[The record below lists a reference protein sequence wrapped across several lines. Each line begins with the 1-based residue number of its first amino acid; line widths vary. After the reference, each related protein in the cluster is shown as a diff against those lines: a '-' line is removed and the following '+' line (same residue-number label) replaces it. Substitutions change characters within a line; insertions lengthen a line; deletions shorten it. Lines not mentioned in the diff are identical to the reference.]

1 MYTDVIF
8 ENYSHFMTDNREM
21 VNTPRDA
28 MRMIS
33 TDASFYSYI
42 DSLSEGLDVI
52 TAATVRSV
60 CEREREVFLEN
71 SANVGPT
78 STAIG
83 FAVKTQRG
91 LYQ

>member
-1 MYTDVIF
+1 MYTDTIF
-8 ENYSHFMTDNREM
+8 ENYGHFVTENREM

-28 MRMIS
+28 MQMIS

-42 DSLSEGLDVI
+42 DSLTEGLDEMTSKNVL
-52 TAATVRSV
+52 AV

-83 FAVKTQRG
+83 YAVK
-91 LYQ
+91 